1 MEPRKVVE
9 GRTTPMN
16 RRPFALRLGA
26 YPALV
31 ATLLSSATLPALEI
45 VDGWATLTLPAAAR
59 TEMRV

>member
-1 MEPRKVVE
+1 
-9 GRTTPMN
+9 MN